1 MSLYNPSQ
9 DLTAVQ
15 AIMNSD
21 NSILTLLDLSGQ
33 KLIDKANAYIAEKKK
48 GNPAFTTTIEKAGEL
63 VIAKNIIKR
72 SQWSDLVGSDKRLC
86 VCFLPS
92 RKVRNESFFE
102 EILEID
108 CHVPA
113 TEDYKAWQIQEQVF
127 KLLHKKK
134 VNKRYLC
141 AEPPLGELATMSGF
155 FCCGTRFKFYRNI

>member
-1 MSLYNPSQ
+1 MYNPSQ
-9 DLTAVQ
+9 DLTTVQ
-15 AIMNSD
+15 
-21 NSILTLLDLSGQ
+21 SILKSNTKILSLLDLV
-33 KLIDKANAYIAEKKK
+33 NAEPI
-48 GNPAFTTTIEKAGEL
+48 T
-63 VIAKNIIKR
+63 IAKRIIKR
-72 SQWSDLVGSDKRLC
+72 SQWNDLVGSDKRLC
-86 VCFLPS
+86 VYFLPA

-102 EILEID
+102 EVMEID

>member
-1 MSLYNPSQ
+1 MPLYNPSQ
-9 DLTAVQ
+9 DLTTVQ
-15 AIMNSD
+15 
-21 NSILTLLDLSGQ
+21 SILKSNTKILSLLDL
-33 KLIDKANAYIAEKKK
+33 INAE
-48 GNPAFTTTIEKAGEL
+48 PVT
-63 VIAKNIIKR
+63 IAKRIIKR
-72 SQWSDLVGSDKRLC
+72 SQWNDLVGSDKRLC
-86 VCFLPS
+86 VYFLPA

-134 VNKRYLC
+134 VNKRYLY

>member
-1 MSLYNPSQ
+1 MASLYNPSQ
-9 DLTAVQ
+9 DLTTVQ
-15 AIMNSD
+15 
-21 NSILTLLDLSGQ
+21 SILKSNTKILSLLDLV
-33 KLIDKANAYIAEKKK
+33 NAEPI
-48 GNPAFTTTIEKAGEL
+48 T
-63 VIAKNIIKR
+63 IAKRIIKR
-72 SQWSDLVGSDKRLC
+72 SQWNDLVGSDKRLC
-86 VCFLPS
+86 VYFLPA

-102 EILEID
+102 EVMEID

>member
-1 MSLYNPSQ
+1 MPLYNPSQ

-15 AIMNSD
+15 
-21 NSILTLLDLSGQ
+21 SILKSNTKILSLLDL
-33 KLIDKANAYIAEKKK
+33 INAE
-48 GNPAFTTTIEKAGEL
+48 PVT
-63 VIAKNIIKR
+63 IAKRIIKR
-72 SQWSDLVGSDKRLC
+72 SQWNDLVGSDKRLC
-86 VCFLPS
+86 VYFLPA

-141 AEPPLGELATMSGF
+141 AEPSLGELATMSGF